1 MITPYNFTELPNA
14 RRSALNYV
22 NSLSDLNQSL
32 DETLKLL
39 EFIESEV
46 RKSAVEA
53 VTEFTIAY
61 FKVIDNILTNL
72 ISEDRY

>member
-1 MITPYNFTELPNA
+1 M
-14 RRSALNYV
+14 V
-22 NSLSDLNQSL
+22 QSL

-72 ISEDRY
+72 IPEDRYWVEMDIKLIKLRYDGKSYHELF

>member
-1 MITPYNFTELPNA
+1 MAVAY
-14 RRSALNYV
+14 
-22 NSLSDLNQSL
+22 LNQSL

-72 ISEDRY
+72 ILEDRDWVEMDIKLIKLRYYGNS

>member
-1 MITPYNFTELPNA
+1 M
-14 RRSALNYV
+14 
-22 NSLSDLNQSL
+22 NQSL

-72 ISEDRY
+72 IHEHRFYV